1 MSDIIADFN
10 IDIQTGLIA
19 PAQYLSSSNCDA
31 RPDGATL
38 DLIVI
43 HAISLPPG
51 IFGGEAITQ
60 LFSNRLDPAEHPYYA
75 TIATARVSAHLL
87 VRRQGELIQYVPFL
101 MRAWHAGR
109 SHYQGR
115 ERCNDFSIGI
125 ELEGSDDMPYE
136 STQYRVLAGLIKS
149 LLFHYPSLSDQHIV
163 GHSDIAPGRKTDPG
177 PSFDWQHFR
186 HLLYAKQV

>member
-1 MSDIIADFN
+1 MTDFN
-10 IDIQTGLIA
+10 IDTQTGLII
-19 PAQYLSSSNCDA
+19 PAQYIPSSNCDA

-43 HAISLPPG
+43 HGISLPPG
-51 IFGGEAITQ
+51 VFGGEGITQ
-60 LFSNRLDPAEHPYYA
+60 LFSNRLNPTEHPYYA
-75 TIATARVSAHLL
+75 SIAAARVSAHLL
-87 VRRQGELIQYVPFL
+87 VRRQGELIQYVPFQ

-125 ELEGSDDMPYE
+125 ELEGGDDIPYE
-136 STQYRVLAGLIKS
+136 NRQYHVLAGLIKS
-149 LLFHYPSLSDQHIV
+149 LLFYYPSLSDQHIV

-177 PSFDWQHFR
+177 PSFDWQYLQ
-186 HLLYAKQV
+186 HLLYAKQP